1 MQRPLLTGLFALLLA
16 APLSAQEKKFQVQ
29 MEKDLIYGKGGQT
42 ELKLDLA
49 MPKDG
54 AGPFPAVVCVHG
66 GGWRGGSRTDLT
78 KTIEMLAGRGF
89 VAVAVTYRLV
99 PTAAFPAQIEDCKAS
114 VRWLRANA
122 KKYKI
127 DPDRIGAIGM
137 SAGGHLVSLLGTTV
151 KEDGLEGSG
160 GNAEFSSGVQAV
172 ISFFGPSDLS
182 ERTWNPDLEKALI
195 EPLVGG
201 PFADRPELFK
211 KASPVTYVR
220 KGAPPFLLFHG
231 TADKVVPVS
240 QSRIL
245 AEKLKAAGASVKLVE
260 IEGADHGWAG
270 PKLLETIEQSVKFLE
285 EQLKKEQ
292 K

>member
-1 MQRPLLTGLFALLLA
+1 MQRLLLA
-16 APLSAQEKKFQVQ
+16 IVLLLIPAVPVAAQEKKFQL
-29 MEKDLIYGKGGQT
+29 EKDLVYGKGGQT
-42 ELKLDLA
+42 DLKLDLA
-49 MPKDG
+49 APTEG
-54 AGPFPAVVCVHG
+54 GGPFPAVVCVHG

-78 KTIEMLAGRGF
+78 RTIEMLAGRGF

-99 PTAAFPAQIEDCKAS
+99 PTAGFPAQIEDCKAA

-122 KKYKI
+122 KKYKV
-127 DPDRIGAIGM
+127 DPDRIGAVGM
-137 SAGGHLVSLLGTTV
+137 SAGGHLVALLGTTV

-182 ERTWNPDLEKALI
+182 ERAWNPQLEKSLI

-201 PFADRPELFK
+201 SFADKPELYK
-211 KASPVTYVR
+211 KASPVTYIR

-245 AEKLKAAGASVKLVE
+245 AEKLKAAGVSDKLVE
-260 IEGADHGWAG
+260 IQGADHGWAG
-270 PKLLETIEQSVKFLE
+270 PKLLESIEQSVKFLE
-285 EQLKKEQ
+285 EHLKKGAQ
-292 K
+292 

>member
-1 MQRPLLTGLFALLLA
+1 MQRLLLA
-16 APLSAQEKKFQVQ
+16 IVLLLIPAVPVAAQEKKFQL
-29 MEKDLIYGKGGQT
+29 EKDLVYGKGGQT
-42 ELKLDLA
+42 DLKLDLA
-49 MPKDG
+49 APTEG
-54 AGPFPAVVCVHG
+54 GGPFPAVVCVHG

-78 KTIEMLAGRGF
+78 RTIEMLAGRGF

-99 PTAAFPAQIEDCKAS
+99 PTAGFPAQIEDCKAA

-122 KKYKI
+122 KKYKV
-127 DPDRIGAIGM
+127 DPDRIGAVGM
-137 SAGGHLVSLLGTTV
+137 SAGGHLVALLGTTV

-182 ERTWNPDLEKALI
+182 ERAWNPQLEKSLI

-201 PFADRPELFK
+201 SFADKPELYK
-211 KASPVTYVR
+211 KASPVTYIR

-245 AEKLKAAGASVKLVE
+245 AEKLKAAGVSVKLVE

-270 PKLLETIEQSVKFLE
+270 PKLLESIEQSVKFLE
-285 EQLKKEQ
+285 EHLKKGAQ
-292 K
+292 